1 MPRFI
6 VTGRYT
12 PSAMKAMVEN
22 PSDREAA
29 ARAIVEA
36 AGGTLESFYVIT
48 GDNDFSIKVTIDDAA
63 DLIAG
68 LMATGASGAVSNLK
82 TVRAFTSDEFTA
94 MQKKAGEI
102 ASSYKAPGG

>member
-6 VTGRYT
+6 VTGNYT
-12 PSAMKAMVEN
+12 PSAMKAMVES

-36 AGGTLESFYVIT
+36 AGGKLESFYLTT

-68 LMATGASGAVSNLK
+68 LLATAAGGAVSNLK
-82 TVRAFTSDEFTA
+82 TIRAFTSEEFTA
-94 MQKKAGEI
+94 MQKKAGDL
-102 ASSYKAPGG
+102 AKSYKAPGS

>member
-6 VTGRYT
+6 VTGNYT
-12 PSAMKAMVEN
+12 SSSMRAMVEN

-36 AGGTLESFYVIT
+36 SGGTLESFYLTT
-48 GDNDFSIKVTIDDAA
+48 GDSDFAIKVTIDDATDLLA
-63 DLIAG
+63 GLIAV
-68 LMATGASGAVSNLK
+68 GASGAVSNLK

-94 MQKKAGEI
+94 MQKKAGEF
-102 ASSYKAPGG
+102 AKTYKAPGS

>member
-6 VTGRYT
+6 VTGKYT
-12 PSAMKAMVEN
+12 TSAIKAMVES

-36 AGGTLESFYVIT
+36 AGGTLENFYVTT
-48 GDNDFSIKVTIDDAA
+48 GDSDFSIKVTIDDVT

-68 LMATGASGAVSNLK
+68 LMATAAAGAVSNLK
-82 TVRAFTSDEFTA
+82 TIRAFTSEEFTA
-94 MQKKAGEI
+94 MQQKAGEL
-102 ASSYKAPGG
+102 AGAYKAPGR

>member
-6 VTGRYT
+6 VTGSYT
-12 PSAMKAMVEN
+12 ASAIKGMLEA

-36 AGGTLESFYVIT
+36 AGGKLESFYVTT

-63 DLIAG
+63 DLMAG
-68 LMATGASGAVSNLK
+68 LMATAASGSVSNLK
-82 TVRAFTSDEFTA
+82 TIRAFTASEFTE
-94 MQKKAGEI
+94 MQKKAGKI
-102 ASSYKAPGG
+102 AEAYQAPGG

>member
-6 VTGRYT
+6 VTGSYT
-12 PSAMKAMVEN
+12 PSAIKAMVEK

-36 AGGTLESFYVIT
+36 AGGKLESFYMTT
-48 GDNDFSIKVTIDDAA
+48 GDNDFSIKVSIDDAA

-82 TVRAFTSDEFTA
+82 TIRAFTSDEFTA
-94 MQKKAGEI
+94 MQKKAGAI
-102 ASSYKAPGG
+102 AKAYKAPGN

>member
-1 MPRFI
+1 MPRYI
-6 VTGRYT
+6 VTGKYT
-12 PSAMKAMVEN
+12 ASAVKAMVEN

-36 AGGTLESFYVIT
+36 AGGTLENFYVTT

-68 LMATGASGAVSNLK
+68 LMATAAGGAVSNLK

-94 MQKKAGEI
+94 MQKKAGEL
-102 ASSYKAPGG
+102 AGAYKAPGR

>member
-1 MPRFI
+1 MPRYI

-12 PSAMKAMVEN
+12 AAAIKGMVAK

-36 AGGTLESFYVIT
+36 AGGTLENFYFLT
-48 GDNDFSIKVTIDDAA
+48 GDNDFSIKVSIDRAE

-68 LMATGASGAVSNLK
+68 LMATAASGSVSNVK
-82 TVRAFTSDEFTA
+82 TVRAFTAEEFTA
-94 MQKKAGEI
+94 MQKKAGQI
-102 ASSYKAPGG
+102 ASAYKAP